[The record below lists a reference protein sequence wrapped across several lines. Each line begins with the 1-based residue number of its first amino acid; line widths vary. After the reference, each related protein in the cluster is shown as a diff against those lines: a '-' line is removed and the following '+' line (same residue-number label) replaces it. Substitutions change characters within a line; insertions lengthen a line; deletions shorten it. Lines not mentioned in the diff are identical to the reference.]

1 MLSHQ
6 STWSSQTSKGFSG
19 CSAMFSG
26 QSHTSSRRSK
36 SASQSGGMSM
46 ATTCAMINGGFG
58 SRSMYNLGV
67 SKKISCSVT
76 GPSFYGGQSGSFGGK
91 GMGIGFGGGSYSFG
105 GKTGSS
111 GGGFGSI
118 RGGTSGLCFSGGFPL
133 GIQEVSINQSLLQPL
148 NVKLDPQIGVLK
160 TQEKEQ
166 IKTLNNKFATFI
178 DKVRF
183 LEQQNKVLETKWCFL
198 QQQTESSNSSS
209 NKVQPFLES
218 YINCL
223 QSHLDGLLR
232 ERSNLQGELSMVQ
245 NLVEEYKKKY
255 EDEINKRTTAEND
268 FVVLK
273 KDVDSSYMTKVELET
288 KVESLSDEINF
299 LKALYEAE
307 YTKVLSEIS
316 DTSVIVSMDN
326 NRSLDP
332 DSIIAEAKAVFEE
345 MAQKS
350 KADAEALYQSKL
362 GELEITAGKHGDDL
376 RSTKSEIAEI
386 TRMIQ
391 RLQAQIESVK
401 KQNANLQTAVADAEQ
416 RGELALKDAQAKLA
430 ELREA
435 LQQAKEDL
443 AHLLQEYQELMNIK
457 LGLDIEIAT
466 YRKLL
471 ESEECRMSGECQ
483 NTVCISVVSNTSNTI
498 ASGGHSSGGNR
509 AGQGT
514 GGSNISGSGSSN
526 RGSQSVTTGQSSQSG
541 SRRVTIDQSTGGNG
555 SSPLTR
561 IIQTTT
567 TSSQR
572 STTKY

>member
-1 MLSHQ
+1 MLSQQ
-6 STWSSQTSKGFSG
+6 STRSFQTNKGFSG
-19 CSAMFSG
+19 SSTMISG
-26 QSHTSSRRSK
+26 QSNTSSRRSR
-36 SASQSGGMSM
+36 SASRSGGMSM
-46 ATTCAMINGGFG
+46 ATACAMIGGGFG
-58 SRSMYNLGV
+58 SRSMYNLGG
-67 SKKISCSVT
+67 SKKISCSVA
-76 GPSFYGGQSGSFGGK
+76 GPSFCGGQSGGFGGK
-91 GMGIGFGGGSYSFG
+91 GMGSGFG
-105 GKTGSS
+105 GKTGGF
-111 GGGFGSI
+111 GGGFSGI
-118 RGGTSGLCFSGGFPL
+118 RGGSSGFGCSGGSPL
-133 GIQEVSINQSLLQPL
+133 GIQEVTINQSLLQPL
-148 NVKLDPQIGVLK
+148 NVKLDPQIGVVK

-183 LEQQNKVLETKWCFL
+183 LEQQNKVLETKWCLL
-198 QQQTESSNSSS
+198 QQQTESSSSSS
-209 NKVQPFLES
+209 NSLQPFFES

-232 ERSNLQGELSMVQ
+232 ERSSLEGELSMMESM
-245 NLVEEYKKKY
+245 VEEYKKKY
-255 EDEINKRTTAEND
+255 EDEINKRTTAENE

-273 KDVDSSYMTKVELET
+273 KDVDSSYMTKVDLEA
-288 KVESLSDEINF
+288 KAESLSDEINF

-307 YTKVLSEIS
+307 YAKVLSETS

-326 NRSLDP
+326 NRNLNP

-350 KADAEALYQSKL
+350 KADAEALYQSKI

-376 RSTKSEIAEI
+376 RNTKSEIAELS
-386 TRMIQ
+386 RMIQ
-391 RLQAQIESVK
+391 RLQAQIESIK
-401 KQNANLQTAVADAEQ
+401 KQNANLQTAIADAEQ

-430 ELREA
+430 ELKEA

-466 YRKLL
+466 YKKLL

-483 NTVCISVVSNTSNTI
+483 NTVCISVVSNTSTSTS
-498 ASGGHSSGGNR
+498 SGGHSRGGSR
-509 AGQGT
+509 GGQVT
-514 GGSNISGSGSSN
+514 GGSSISGSGSSN
-526 RGSQSVTTGQSSQSG
+526 RGDQTVIAGQRSQSG
-541 SRRVTIDQSTGGNG
+541 NRRVTIGQSSGESGT
-555 SSPLTR
+555 SRSAR
-561 IIQTTT
+561 IVQTT

>member
-6 STWSSQTSKGFSG
+6 STRSSQASKGFSG
-19 CSAMFSG
+19 CSATVSS

-36 SASQSGGMSM
+36 SVSRSGGMSM
-46 ATTCAMINGGFG
+46 ATACAMMGGGFG
-58 SRSMYNLGV
+58 SRSMYNLGGN
-67 SKKISCSVT
+67 KKISCSVA
-76 GPSFYGGQSGSFGGK
+76 GPSFCGGQSGGFGGK
-91 GMGIGFGGGSYSFG
+91 GMGSGFGGGSYSFG
-105 GKTGSS
+105 GKTGGF
-111 GGGFGSI
+111 GGGFSGI
-118 RGGTSGLCFSGGFPL
+118 RGGSSGLGCSGSFPL
-133 GIQEVSINQSLLQPL
+133 GIQEVTINQSLLQPL
-148 NVKLDPQIGVLK
+148 NVKLDPQIGVVK

-198 QQQTESSNSSS
+198 QQQTESSSSSS
-209 NKVQPFLES
+209 NNLQPFFES

-232 ERSNLQGELSMVQ
+232 ERSSLEGELNTVQ

-273 KDVDSSYMTKVELET
+273 KDVDSSYMTKVDLEA
-288 KVESLSDEINF
+288 KAESLSDEINF

-307 YTKVLSEIS
+307 YAKVLSETS

-326 NRSLDP
+326 NRNLDP

-350 KADAEALYQSKL
+350 KMDAEALYQTKL

-376 RSTKSEIAEI
+376 RSTKSEIVELN
-386 TRMIQ
+386 RMIQ

-401 KQNANLQTAVADAEQ
+401 KQNTNLQTAIADAEQ

-430 ELREA
+430 ELKEA

-483 NTVCISVVSNTSNTI
+483 NTVCISVVSNTSTST
-498 ASGGHSSGGNR
+498 ASGGHSSGGSR
-509 AGQGT
+509 GGQST
-514 GGSNISGSGSSN
+514 GGSTISGSGSSN
-526 RGSQSVTTGQSSQSG
+526 CGGQNSQTG
-541 SRRVTIDQSTGGNG
+541 SRRVTIGQSSGGSG
-555 SSPLTR
+555 SSSSTR
-561 IIQTTT
+561 IVQTTI
-567 TSSQR
+567 SSGQR

>member
-6 STWSSQTSKGFSG
+6 STRSSQTSRGFSG
-19 CSAMFSG
+19 CSATISG
-26 QSHTSSRRSK
+26 QSQTSSRRSK
-36 SASQSGGMSM
+36 SASRSGGMSM
-46 ATTCAMINGGFG
+46 ATTCAMIGGGFG
-58 SRSMYNLGV
+58 SRSMYNLGG
-67 SKKISCSVT
+67 SKKISCSVA
-76 GPSFYGGQSGSFGGK
+76 GPSFCGGQSGGFGGK
-91 GMGIGFGGGSYSFG
+91 GMGSGFGGGSYSFG
-105 GKTGSS
+105 GKTGGF
-111 GGGFGSI
+111 GGGFS
-118 RGGTSGLCFSGGFPL
+118 RGGSSGFGCSGGFSL
-133 GIQEVSINQSLLQPL
+133 GIQEVTINQSLLQPL
-148 NVKLDPQIGVLK
+148 NVKLDPQIGVVK

-166 IKTLNNKFATFI
+166 IKTLNNKFASFI

-183 LEQQNKVLETKWCFL
+183 LEQQNKVLETKWCLL
-198 QQQTESSNSSS
+198 QQQTESSSSSS
-209 NKVQPFLES
+209 NNLQPFFES

-232 ERSNLQGELSMVQ
+232 ERSSLEGELSTVQ

-273 KDVDSSYMTKVELET
+273 KDVDSSYMTKVDLEA
-288 KVESLSDEINF
+288 KAESLSDEINF

-307 YTKVLSEIS
+307 YSNVLSEAS

-326 NRSLDP
+326 NRNLNP

-350 KADAEALYQSKL
+350 KADAEALYQSKI

-376 RSTKSEIAEI
+376 RNTKSEIAELS
-386 TRMIQ
+386 RMIQ
-391 RLQAQIESVK
+391 RLQAQIESTK
-401 KQNANLQTAVADAEQ
+401 KQNANLQTAIADAEQ

-443 AHLLQEYQELMNIK
+443 AHMLQEYQELMNIK

-466 YRKLL
+466 YKKLL

-483 NTVCISVVSNTSNTI
+483 NTVCISVVSNTTTSTS
-498 ASGGHSSGGNR
+498 SGGHSRGGSR
-509 AGQGT
+509 GGQVT
-514 GGSNISGSGSSN
+514 GGSSISGSGSSN
-526 RGSQSVTTGQSSQSG
+526 RGDQTVIAGQSSQSG
-541 SRRVTIDQSTGGNG
+541 SRRVTIGQSSGESG
-555 SSPLTR
+555 SSRSAR
-561 IIQTTT
+561 IVQTTT
-567 TSSQR
+567 SNQR
-572 STTKY
+572 STIKY

>member
-6 STWSSQTSKGFSG
+6 FTRSSQTSKGFSG
-19 CSAMFSG
+19 CSATISG

-36 SASQSGGMSM
+36 SASRSGGMSM
-46 ATTCAMINGGFG
+46 ATTCAMIGGGFG
-58 SRSMYNLGV
+58 SRSMYNLGG
-67 SKKISCSVT
+67 SKKISCSVA
-76 GPSFYGGQSGSFGGK
+76 GPSFCGGQSGGFGGK
-91 GMGIGFGGGSYSFG
+91 GMGSGFGGGSYSFG
-105 GKTGSS
+105 GKTGGF
-111 GGGFGSI
+111 GGGFSGI
-118 RGGTSGLCFSGGFPL
+118 RGGSSGFGCSGGFPL
-133 GIQEVSINQSLLQPL
+133 GIQEVTINQSLLQPL
-148 NVKLDPQIGVLK
+148 NVKLDPQIGVVK

-183 LEQQNKVLETKWCFL
+183 LEQQNKVLETKWSLL
-198 QQQTESSNSSS
+198 QQQTESSSSSS
-209 NKVQPFLES
+209 NNLQPFFES

-223 QSHLDGLLR
+223 QLHLDGLLR
-232 ERSNLQGELSMVQ
+232 ERSSLEGELSMVQ

-273 KDVDSSYMTKVELET
+273 KDVDSSYMTKVDLEA
-288 KVESLSDEINF
+288 KAESLSDEISF
-299 LKALYEAE
+299 LKTLYEAE
-307 YTKVLSEIS
+307 YSKVLSETS

-326 NRSLDP
+326 NRNLDP

-350 KADAEALYQSKL
+350 KADAEALYQSKI

-376 RSTKSEIAEI
+376 RNTKSEIAELS
-386 TRMIQ
+386 RMIQ
-391 RLQAQIESVK
+391 RLQAQIESIK
-401 KQNANLQTAVADAEQ
+401 KQNASLQTAIADAEQ

-466 YRKLL
+466 YKKLL

-483 NTVCISVVSNTSNTI
+483 NTVCISVVSNTSTSTG
-498 ASGGHSSGGNR
+498 SGGHSREGSRG
-509 AGQGT
+509 GQGT
-514 GGSNISGSGSSN
+514 GGSSISGSGSGN
-526 RGSQSVTTGQSSQSG
+526 RGDHTVITGQSSQSG
-541 SRRVTIDQSTGGNG
+541 SRRVTIDQSSGESG
-555 SSPLTR
+555 SLRAAR
-561 IIQTTT
+561 IVQTT

-572 STTKY
+572 SMIKY

>member
-6 STWSSQTSKGFSG
+6 STRSSQTSKGFSG
-19 CSAMFSG
+19 RSATISG
-26 QSHTSSRRSK
+26 QSYSTSRRSK
-36 SASQSGGMSM
+36 SASRSGGMSM
-46 ATTCAMINGGFG
+46 ATACAMIGGGFG
-58 SRSMYNLGV
+58 SRSMYNLGG
-67 SKKISCSVT
+67 SKKISCSVA
-76 GPSFYGGQSGSFGGK
+76 GPSFCGGQSGGFGGK
-91 GMGIGFGGGSYSFG
+91 GMGSGFGGGSYSFG
-105 GKTGSS
+105 GGFSGIRGASS
-111 GGGFGSI
+111 GFGC
-118 RGGTSGLCFSGGFPL
+118 SGDFPV
-133 GIQEVSINQSLLQPL
+133 GIQEVTINQSLLQPL
-148 NVKLDPQIGVLK
+148 NVKLDPQIGVVK

-183 LEQQNKVLETKWCFL
+183 LEQQNKVLETKWCLL
-198 QQQTESSNSSS
+198 QQQTESSSSSS
-209 NKVQPFLES
+209 NNLQPFFES

-232 ERSNLQGELSMVQ
+232 ERSSLEGELSTVQ

-273 KDVDSSYMTKVELET
+273 KDVDSSYMTKVDLEA
-288 KVESLSDEINF
+288 KAEGLSDEINF

-307 YTKVLSEIS
+307 YSNVLSETS

-326 NRSLDP
+326 NRNLDP

-350 KADAEALYQSKL
+350 KADAEALYQSKI

-376 RSTKSEIAEI
+376 RNTKSEIAELS
-386 TRMIQ
+386 RVIQ

-401 KQNANLQTAVADAEQ
+401 KQNANLQTAIADAEQ

-466 YRKLL
+466 YKKLL

-483 NTVCISVVSNTSNTI
+483 NTVCISVVSNTST
-498 ASGGHSSGGNR
+498 STGFGGHSRRGSRG
-509 AGQGT
+509 GQGT
-514 GGSNISGSGSSN
+514 GGNSISGSGSGN
-526 RGSQSVTTGQSSQSG
+526 RGDQTVITGQSSQSG
-541 SRRVTIDQSTGGNG
+541 SRRVTIGQSSGESG
-555 SSPLTR
+555 SSRSAR
-561 IIQTTT
+561 IVQTT

>member
-1 MLSHQ
+1 MLSLQ
-6 STWSSQTSKGFSG
+6 SSKSSQTSKGFSG
-19 CSAMFSG
+19 CSAMISG
-26 QSHTSSRRSK
+26 QSHNSSRRSK
-36 SASQSGGMSM
+36 SASRSGGMSM
-46 ATTCAMINGGFG
+46 ATTCAMIGGGFG
-58 SRSMYNLGV
+58 SRSMYNLGG
-67 SKKISCSVT
+67 SKKISCSVA
-76 GPSFYGGQSGSFGGK
+76 GPSFCGGQSGGFGGK
-91 GMGIGFGGGSYSFG
+91 GMGNGFGGSYNFG
-105 GKTGSS
+105 GKTGNF
-111 GGGFGSI
+111 GGGFSGT
-118 RGGTSGLCFSGGFPL
+118 RGGTSGFGCSGSFPL
-133 GIQEVSINQSLLQPL
+133 GIQQVTINQSLLQPL
-148 NVKLDPQIGVLK
+148 DVKLDPQIGVVK

-183 LEQQNKVLETKWCFL
+183 LEQQNKVLETKWCLL
-198 QQQTESSNSSS
+198 QQQKESSSSSS
-209 NKVQPFLES
+209 NNLQPFFES

-232 ERSNLQGELSMVQ
+232 ERNNLEGELNTVQ

-255 EDEINKRTTAEND
+255 EDEINKRNTAEND
-268 FVVLK
+268 FVILK
-273 KDVDSSYMTKVELET
+273 KDVDSAYMTKVDLEA
-288 KVESLSDEINF
+288 KAESLSDEINF

-307 YTKVLSEIS
+307 YTQVLSETS

-326 NRSLDP
+326 NRTLDP

-350 KADAEALYQSKL
+350 KADAEALYQSKI

-376 RSTKSEIAEI
+376 RNTKSEIAELN
-386 TRMIQ
+386 RMIQ

-401 KQNANLQTAVADAEQ
+401 KQNANLQTAIADAEQ

-483 NTVCISVVSNTSNTI
+483 NTVCISVVSNTSTSTG
-498 ASGGHSSGGNR
+498 SGGHSSGGNR
-509 AGQGT
+509 SGQST
-514 GGSNISGSGSSN
+514 RGSSISGSGSSN
-526 RGSQSVTTGQSSQSG
+526 RGSQSVIAGQNSQSG
-541 SRRVTIDQSTGGNG
+541 SRRVTTGQSSGGSG
-555 SSPLTR
+555 SSPSAR
-561 IIQTTT
+561 IVQTTT
-567 TSSQR
+567 TSQH
-572 STTKY
+572 STIKY